1 MGLHTDR
8 RNHEGI
14 PDGYVQGLV
23 NLIPTS
29 PASGGNVIIP
39 KSHKYV
45 DDLDEVRSLMKDGQS
60 FYECASASCRT
71 TDSAIVV
78 LATLGWQLTR
88 CGDSVVTNRAV
99 AEHRPEVFESVITA
113 HVRSGQAALGTR
125 LELWFCQSV
134 R

>member
-29 PASGGNVIIP
+29 ALSGGNVIIP

-45 DDLDEVRSLMKDGQS
+45 DDLDEVRLLMKEGQS
-60 FYECASASCRT
+60 FYEYAKHYHKRRSCLYQSRYCA
-71 TDSAIVV
+71 
-78 LATLGWQLTR
+78 
-88 CGDSVVTNRAV
+88 
-99 AEHRPEVFESVITA
+99 
-113 HVRSGQAALGTR
+113 
-125 LELWFCQSV
+125 
-134 R
+134 

>member
-60 FYECASASCRT
+60 FYECASASCRIT
-71 TDSAIVV
+71 GPTAVV
-78 LATLGWQLTR
+78 LASLCWYLR
-88 CGDSVVTNRAV
+88 
-99 AEHRPEVFESVITA
+99 
-113 HVRSGQAALGTR
+113 
-125 LELWFCQSV
+125 
-134 R
+134 

>member
-29 PASGGNVIIP
+29 AASGGNVIIP

-45 DDLDEVRSLMKDGQS
+45 DDLDEVRSLMKEGQS
-60 FYECASASCRT
+60 FYECAKHYTQRNVCFCGMSSPA
-71 TDSAIVV
+71 AK
-78 LATLGWQLTR
+78 ATF
-88 CGDSVVTNRAV
+88 V
-99 AEHRPEVFESVITA
+99 
-113 HVRSGQAALGTR
+113 
-125 LELWFCQSV
+125 
-134 R
+134 